1 MKYKFIGSS
10 DKGLFEWFM
19 QRVSGVI
26 ILIVITIHFF
36 SMIQD
41 GEIGMDKL
49 ITGPLLVF
57 GIFHTFNGF
66 KMILDDFVTNTVLRT
81 VFIGIFW
88 ILAIVLVILGLHIL
102 L

>member
-66 KMILDDFVTNTVLRT
+66 KMILDDFITNTVLRT
-81 VFIGIFW
+81 VLIGVFW